1 MDLKE
6 LAQEIKVIKEN
17 HLAHIAEDIDKI
29 DKRVEKMDNRLW
41 AIIIL
46 LIGGVL
52 IGFIK

>member
-1 MDLKE
+1 MNLKDLAKE
-6 LAQEIKVIKEN
+6 IEIIKNN

-41 AIIIL
+41 AIIVL